1 MKRVV
6 ILNVES
12 SRIHGFTNR
21 GVKIYTKDIATDED
35 VIIAMVKRPVTNQ
48 VALVTDRVLK
58 VFGSPSDLSTWDNVI
73 EFLGKCRHG
82 SDEEAKHLALTKAFI
97 KESLGEFSKAIKLEG
112 SFVKWTNVNPLRA
125 VSHLPQDSNHV
136 HPEEDQA
143 EVIHPSC

>member
-21 GVKIYTKDIATDED
+21 GVRIYAKDIATDED
-35 VIIAMVKRPVTNQ
+35 IVVAMVKRPTVNQ

-58 VFGSPSDLSTWDNVI
+58 LFGSPNDLSTWNDVI
-73 EFLGKCRHG
+73 EFLGRCRHG
-82 SDEEAKHLALTKAFI
+82 SDDEAEHLVSTRAFI
-97 KESLGEFSKAIKLEG
+97 VGSLGEFSQAIKLEG

-125 VSHLPQDSNHV
+125 VSRLPQDSNHV

-143 EVIHPSC
+143 EAIHPSC